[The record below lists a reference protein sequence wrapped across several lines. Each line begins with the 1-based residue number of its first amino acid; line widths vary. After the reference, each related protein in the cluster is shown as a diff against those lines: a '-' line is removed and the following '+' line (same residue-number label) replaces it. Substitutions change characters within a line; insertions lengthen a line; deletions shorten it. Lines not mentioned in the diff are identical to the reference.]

1 MEDVS
6 TMRPAALF
14 FKWGKAALMLNSIP
28 LRLVAN
34 TSSQALSLI
43 SSNFT
48 GGKMPAFAQR
58 MSTPPNSAATV
69 AMASSISP
77 CSLTSPRQNIAVLP
91 RPRRA
96 STVAAPSDSFRPS
109 TQTRAPCW
117 AKTPAMP
124 LPMPLV
130 PPVTMT
136 DLFLIDV
143 STKSSLFIGSVF
155 ASGGLFWKALT
166 IKHSDR
172 QAANV
177 ARNVDVQIIHDGR
190 AQSEGRFAEAL
201 WLGQHESLSTSPQL
215 EHPRKTHKRARV
227 VGESS

>member
-1 MEDVS
+1 MDDVS

-14 FKWGKAALMLNSIP
+14 FKWGRAALMLYSIP
-28 LRLVAN
+28 LRFVAN

-69 AMASSISP
+69 ATTSSIFP

-96 STVAAPSDSFRPS
+96 STVAAPSGSFRPS
-109 TQTRAPCW
+109 TQTRAPSW

-143 STKSSLFIGSVF
+143 STESSLFITSAFV
-155 ASGGLFWKALT
+155 SGGLFFGSQLT
-166 IKHSDR
+166 LAFTCGRVSAREPGR
-172 QAANV
+172 Q
-177 ARNVDVQIIHDGR
+177 VQC
-190 AQSEGRFAEAL
+190 ASER
-201 WLGQHESLSTSPQL
+201 TTPCR
-215 EHPRKTHKRARV
+215 PRV
-227 VGESS
+227 VLGLQALFGFPKWRQGLADQDRATPGAASGARAG